1 MRDHPDTVY
10 VTSYID
16 PSASASSAVASSSV
30 AAASSAAAASFETS
44 AQASEFGP
52 ISNSGD
58 GFVPGTGSGSESR
71 AGSVPMSGFVPM
83 SSAGSVPMS
92 GAGSV
97 SMPGAGSDSES
108 RANSAAEF
116 VSGVRSTRAAEASGS
131 ARSSGTAGYS
141 GFSGVRSSG
150 VAWASGSA
158 MSSESARSFGSSGTA
173 RYFGSAGASGTV
185 RTDTVRRSAEH
196 SAAVRK
202 VRGQR
207 RKVESFAF
215 NPNTVSVEDLQRLGF
230 SQRQAESI
238 EHYRQKGGR
247 FYRAEDFGRSYVVSD
262 SVFARLK
269 SFIRIPKL
277 DINSADS
284 AAFDALPGIGPYYAA
299 QMVKY
304 RERLGG
310 YNCTEQL
317 MELYRFDEERFM
329 KIADLIVCLSPHR
342 FDLWNADEASLAAHP
357 AIRRRDTAHS
367 IILYRES
374 TAPAERSIDGLR
386 RSGILDSL
394 QTVMLV
400 RSTRE

>member
-1 MRDHPDTVY
+1 MLV
-10 VTSYID
+10 
-16 PSASASSAVASSSV
+16 
-30 AAASSAAAASFETS
+30 
-44 AQASEFGP
+44 
-52 ISNSGD
+52 
-58 GFVPGTGSGSESR
+58 SGSVLR
-71 AGSVPMSGFVPM
+71 TGT
-83 SSAGSVPMS
+83 
-92 GAGSV
+92 GSV
-97 SMPGAGSDSES
+97 SMPGAGSVSMS
-108 RANSAAEF
+108 VYGAGTVSGFRANSSAEF
-116 VSGVRSTRAAEASGS
+116 VHGAGSSGARASGVARSSRFSGTAGAVGTAGSFRSSGSSGAAGASVS
-131 ARSSGTAGYS
+131 ARSSG
-141 GFSGVRSSG
+141 SSG
-150 VAWASGSA
+150 TAWASGA
-158 MSSESARSFGSSGTA
+158 
-173 RYFGSAGASGTV
+173 V

-247 FYRAEDFGRSYVVSD
+247 FYRAEDFARSYVVSD

-317 MELYRFDEERFM
+317 MELYRFDDERFM

-357 AIRRRDTAHS
+357 AIRRRDTARA
-367 IILYRES
+367 IMLYKES
-374 TAPAERSIDGLR
+374 TSPAERSIEGLR

>member
-1 MRDHPDTVY
+1 M
-10 VTSYID
+10 
-16 PSASASSAVASSSV
+16 
-30 AAASSAAAASFETS
+30 
-44 AQASEFGP
+44 
-52 ISNSGD
+52 
-58 GFVPGTGSGSESR
+58 
-71 AGSVPMSGFVPM
+71 
-83 SSAGSVPMS
+83 
-92 GAGSV
+92 
-97 SMPGAGSDSES
+97 
-108 RANSAAEF
+108 
-116 VSGVRSTRAAEASGS
+116 
-131 ARSSGTAGYS
+131 
-141 GFSGVRSSG
+141 
-150 VAWASGSA
+150 
-158 MSSESARSFGSSGTA
+158 
-173 RYFGSAGASGTV
+173 V

-317 MELYRFDEERFM
+317 MELYRFNEERFM

-342 FDLWNADEASLAAHP
+342 FDLWNADESSLAAHP

>member
-1 MRDHPDTVY
+1 MESALGPM
-10 VTSYID
+10 
-16 PSASASSAVASSSV
+16 PSVLGADSGV
-30 AAASSAAAASFETS
+30 AASFSQHSSSTMTGPSNRAS
-44 AQASEFGP
+44 AEGR
-52 ISNSGD
+52 D
-58 GFVPGTGSGSESR
+58 
-71 AGSVPMSGFVPM
+71 
-83 SSAGSVPMS
+83 
-92 GAGSV
+92 
-97 SMPGAGSDSES
+97 SDI
-108 RANSAAEF
+108 
-116 VSGVRSTRAAEASGS
+116 VRR
-131 ARSSGTAGYS
+131 
-141 GFSGVRSSG
+141 
-150 VAWASGSA
+150 
-158 MSSESARSFGSSGTA
+158 
-173 RYFGSAGASGTV
+173 
-185 RTDTVRRSAEH
+185 DTVRRSAEH
-196 SAAVRK
+196 NGAVKK
-202 VRGQR
+202 VRAQR

-238 EHYRQKGGR
+238 DHYRQKGGR
-247 FYRAEDFGRSYVVSD
+247 FYRTEDFGKSYVVAD

-329 KIADLIVCLSPHR
+329 KIADLVECSSPHR
-342 FDLWNADEASLAAHP
+342 FDLWDADEASLAAHP
-357 AIRRRDTAHS
+357 AIRRQDTAHA
-367 IILYRES
+367 IILYKES
-374 TAPAERSIDGLR
+374 TAPSERSIEYLR

-394 QTVMLV
+394 QTVMLI